1 MTDDALCF
9 LPLALHIG
17 IEEIDA
23 QHAALFGHL
32 VRLKRLCLNINRLP
46 ANEAEALL
54 ARLRMHFTTEAQYA
68 AEAGIDFTGHAIRHQ
83 AMLEQVAK
91 ALKGAS
97 LANADVF
104 GVLRYVEYWF
114 ERHIAH
120 EDQRLADELALRPQ
134 RQSLARRAPPPS
146 QPDSQT

>member
-1 MTDDALCF
+1 MNEDALRF
-9 LPLALHIG
+9 LPLSLHIG

-23 QHAALFGHL
+23 QHAELFGHL

-46 ANEAEALL
+46 ANEADALI
-54 ARLRMHFTTEAQYA
+54 ARLRKHFATEAHYA
-68 AEAGIDFTGHAIRHQ
+68 AEAGIDFAAHTLRHQ
-83 AMLEQVAK
+83 TMLEQVSK

-97 LANADVF
+97 AANADVF

-120 EDQRLADELALRPQ
+120 EDQELADALSLRPN
-134 RQSLARRAPPPS
+134 RRSFTEPPPA
-146 QPDSQT
+146 TG

>member
-1 MTDDALCF
+1 MNEDALRF

-23 QHAALFGHL
+23 QHAELFGHL

-46 ANEAEALL
+46 ANEADALI
-54 ARLRMHFTTEAQYA
+54 ARLRKHFATEAHYA
-68 AEAGIDFTGHAIRHQ
+68 AEAGVDFAAHTVRHQ
-83 AMLEQVAK
+83 TMLEQVAK

-97 LANADVF
+97 SANVDVF

-120 EDQRLADELALRPQ
+120 EDRELADALALRPN
-134 RQSLARRAPPPS
+134 RHSFSETPP
-146 QPDSQT
+146 TTG

>member
-1 MTDDALCF
+1 MNEDALRF
-9 LPLALHIG
+9 LPLTLHIG

-23 QHAALFGHL
+23 QHAELFGHL

-46 ANEAEALL
+46 ANEADALI
-54 ARLRMHFTTEAQYA
+54 ARLRKHFATEAHYA
-68 AEAGIDFTGHAIRHQ
+68 AEAGVDFAAHTIRHQ
-83 AMLEQVAK
+83 TMLEQVTK

-97 LANADVF
+97 AANADVF

-120 EDQRLADELALRPQ
+120 EDQELADALALRPN
-134 RQSLARRAPPPS
+134 RQAFTETPPA
-146 QPDSQT
+146 TG

>member
-1 MTDDALCF
+1 MNEDALRF
-9 LPLALHIG
+9 LPLSLHIG

-23 QHAALFGHL
+23 QHAELFGHL

-46 ANEAEALL
+46 ANEADALI
-54 ARLRMHFTTEAQYA
+54 ARLRKHFATEAHYA
-68 AEAGIDFTGHAIRHQ
+68 AEAGIDFAAHTLRHQ
-83 AMLEQVAK
+83 TMLEQVSK

-97 LANADVF
+97 AANADVF

-120 EDQRLADELALRPQ
+120 EDQELADALALRPN
-134 RQSLARRAPPPS
+134 RRSFTEPPPA
-146 QPDSQT
+146 TG

>member
-1 MTDDALCF
+1 MNEDTLRF
-9 LPLALHIG
+9 LPVALHIG

-23 QHAALFGHL
+23 QHADLFGHL

-46 ANEAEALL
+46 ANEADALI
-54 ARLRMHFTTEAQYA
+54 ARLRKHFATEAHYA
-68 AEAGIDFTGHAIRHQ
+68 AEAGVDFTAHTIRHQ
-83 AMLEQVAK
+83 TMLEQVTK

-97 LANADVF
+97 AANTDVF

-120 EDQRLADELALRPQ
+120 EDQELADKLALRPTGH
-134 RQSLARRAPPPS
+134 SFTEAPPA
-146 QPDSQT
+146 TN

>member
-1 MTDDALCF
+1 MSDDTLSF

-23 QHAALFGHL
+23 QHDALFGHL

-46 ANEAEALL
+46 ANEADALL
-54 ARLRMHFTTEAQYA
+54 ARLRQHFVTEAHYA
-68 AEAGIDFTGHAIRHQ
+68 SQAGIDFAAHTQRHQ
-83 AMLEQVAK
+83 TMLDQVAK

-97 LANADVF
+97 AANTDVF

-114 ERHIAH
+114 ERHIAQ
-120 EDQRLADELALRPQ
+120 EDQHMADELALRTREQ
-134 RQSLARRAPPPS
+134 ALHAPTS
-146 QPDSQT
+146 GTTDAQA

>member
-1 MTDDALCF
+1 MNEDALRF

-23 QHAALFGHL
+23 QHAELFGHL

-46 ANEAEALL
+46 ANEADALI
-54 ARLRMHFTTEAQYA
+54 ARLRKHFATEAHYA
-68 AEAGIDFTGHAIRHQ
+68 AEAGVDFTDHTVRHQ

-97 LANADVF
+97 AANVDVF

-120 EDQRLADELALRPQ
+120 EDRELADTLALRPN
-134 RQSLARRAPPPS
+134 RHSFSESPPAPG
-146 QPDSQT
+146 

>member
-1 MTDDALCF
+1 MSEDTLRF
-9 LPLALHIG
+9 LPVSLHLG

-23 QHAALFGHL
+23 QHAELFGHL

-46 ANEAEALL
+46 ANEADALI
-54 ARLRMHFTTEAQYA
+54 ARLRKHFSTEAHYA
-68 AEAGIDFTGHAIRHQ
+68 AEAGVDFATHATRHQ
-83 AMLEQVAK
+83 TMLDQVTK

-97 LANADVF
+97 AANTDVF

-120 EDQRLADELALRPQ
+120 EDQELADKLAQRPN
-134 RQSLARRAPPPS
+134 RHTFTEAPPANG
-146 QPDSQT
+146 